1 MYMYVRLFHRG
12 VGGNNILFVRLV
24 GSALN
29 SVHTE
34 ASFSPNSTKSMY
46 LQLAQVP
53 RSLDLVIV
61 SMTTMTTTTMTEPI
75 ALPLAHTHGVKK
87 KKKKK
92 KIQLYSTS
100 LLPNN
105 YYHCP
110 YSSFISR
117 WHSFPL

>member
-1 MYMYVRLFHRG
+1 
-12 VGGNNILFVRLV
+12 
-24 GSALN
+24 
-29 SVHTE
+29 
-34 ASFSPNSTKSMY
+34 MY

-87 KKKKK
+87 F
-92 KIQLYSTS
+92 QLYSTS